1 MHLVP
6 AQRAG
11 RRVIDGDQV
20 CAAIAASGDLATIP
34 RWADTFGLLADPGRL
49 RLLLAIH
56 AVPGICV
63 TDLAIAAGMSDTA
76 VSQALRLLRTAGAVT
91 ARKHGR
97 IMRYQLT
104 DPVLAGLLRQITSAA
119 QAHASAAP

>member
-6 AQRAG
+6 AERAQ
-11 RRVIDGDQV
+11 RRVIDTDQI
-20 CAAIAASGDLATIP
+20 CAAIAAGGDVAAIR

-63 TDLAIAAGMSDTA
+63 TDLAMAAGMSDTA

-91 ARKHGR
+91 ARKDGR
-97 IMRYQLT
+97 TMRYELT
-104 DPVLAGLLRQITSAA
+104 DPVLAGLLPQITSPAE
-119 QAHASAAP
+119 AHASTAH

>member
-6 AQRAG
+6 AEHAH
-11 RRVIDGDQV
+11 RRVIDGEQV
-20 CAAIAASGDLATIP
+20 CAAIAAGGEHAASR

-76 VSQALRLLRTAGAVT
+76 VSQALRLLRAAGVVA
-91 ARKHGR
+91 ARKDGR

-104 DPVLAGLLRQITSAA
+104 DPVLAGLLRQITSPA
-119 QAHASAAP
+119 QAHASTAP

>member
-6 AQRAG
+6 AEHAD

-20 CAAIAASGDLATIP
+20 CAAIAAGSDVAAIR

-63 TDLAIAAGMSDTA
+63 TDLALSAGMGDTA
-76 VSQALRLLRTAGAVT
+76 VSQALRLLRAAGAVT
-91 ARKHGR
+91 ARKDGR
-97 IMRYQLT
+97 TMRYRLA
-104 DPVLAGLLRQITSAA
+104 DPVLAG
-119 QAHASAAP
+119 

>member
-6 AQRAG
+6 AEHAH
-11 RRVIDGDQV
+11 RRVIDGEQV
-20 CAAIAASGDLATIP
+20 CAAIAAGGELDAIH

-76 VSQALRLLRTAGAVT
+76 VSQALRLLRAAGVVA
-91 ARKHGR
+91 ARKDGR

-104 DPVLAGLLRQITSAA
+104 DPVLASLLPQITASA
-119 QAHASAAP
+119 QARASTAP

>member
-6 AQRAG
+6 AEHAH
-11 RRVIDGDQV
+11 RRVIDGEQV
-20 CAAIAASGDLATIP
+20 CAAIAAGGELDAIH

-76 VSQALRLLRTAGAVT
+76 VSQALRLLRAAGVAA
-91 ARKHGR
+91 ARKDGR

-104 DPVLAGLLRQITSAA
+104 DPVLASLLPQIAA
-119 QAHASAAP
+119 TAQTHASTAP